1 MKKEKNANQSE
12 NSAATARCVTDAARR
27 RMNLRRVRRRKGGGE
42 VALFKMVGEGEGE
55 EDRERETKG
64 EREVKLHVPW

>member
-27 RMNLRRVRRRKGGGE
+27 RMNLRRGEKKERGGGRSFQNGRRR
-42 VALFKMVGEGEGE
+42 
-55 EDRERETKG
+55 
-64 EREVKLHVPW
+64 